1 MTRIDAAVATQVV
14 DSTRPNQTSR
24 DQADQLGQAVRQ
36 TANGPQGDATPPTA
50 EEVRSAAARLQQVIE
65 AASGRQL
72 NFNFDKKYDELVA
85 VIQDS
90 KTGETIRQI
99 PAKEILKLRSQIDDI
114 VGVMVN
120 KQA

>member
-1 MTRIDAAVATQVV
+1 MTRIDAAIATQVV
-14 DSTRPNQTSR
+14 DSTRPNQTAR
-24 DQADQLGQAVRQ
+24 DQADQLGQAQRQAVAGQPADAAPPAAQDVR
-36 TANGPQGDATPPTA
+36 A
-50 EEVRSAAARLQQVIE
+50 AAARLQQVIE

-72 NFNFDKKYDELVA
+72 NFNFDKKYDELIA
-85 VIQDS
+85 VIQDA